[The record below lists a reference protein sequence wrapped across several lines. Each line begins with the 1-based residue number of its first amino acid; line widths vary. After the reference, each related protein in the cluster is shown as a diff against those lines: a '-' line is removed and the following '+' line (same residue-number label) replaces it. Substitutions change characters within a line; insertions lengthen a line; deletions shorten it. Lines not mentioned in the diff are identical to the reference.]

1 MLYKKTLRKHDVIIQ
16 QLTCCVGLIQTGIFL
31 LNSKIEMD
39 NKEPRLYKTGEI
51 VPQTGIYRVIHGAHR
66 LPHEAVVIE
75 GFKFPRCQKCS
86 GFVRFE
92 LIHSDPAVYRH
103 ARYYVFELP
112 VIDEDDSSIS
122 A

>member
-1 MLYKKTLRKHDVIIQ
+1 MQ
-16 QLTCCVGLIQTGIFL
+16 
-31 LNSKIEMD
+31 NSG
-39 NKEPRLYKTGEI
+39 PRLYKTGDL

-86 GFVRFE
+86 DSVRFE
-92 LIHSDPAVYRH
+92 LIHSDPALYH
-103 ARYYVFELP
+103 YTRYYVFELP
-112 VIDEDDSSIS
+112 VLDDDDSSVS